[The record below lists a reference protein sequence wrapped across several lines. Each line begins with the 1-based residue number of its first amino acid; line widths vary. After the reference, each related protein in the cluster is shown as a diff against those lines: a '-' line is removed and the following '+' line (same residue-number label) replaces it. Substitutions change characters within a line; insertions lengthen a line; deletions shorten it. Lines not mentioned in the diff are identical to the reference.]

1 MGSRSRRTGNRE
13 EHNLAA
19 QLPGA
24 KKISRNG
31 YTGPDVEWRGRH
43 IEAKYR
49 TDGFTTLYRWLRD
62 VQILDFLDSVRGRAR
77 GRARAWG
84 HLLYPA
90 RPWFWC
96 ARRDGYRASER
107 IGAMVQLVNHTDVV
121 SVQDLEA
128 LISEARHLASEED
141 AGTVHADL
149 GGNLARTTGS
159 GGEAT

>member
-77 GRARAWG
+77 
-84 HLLYPA
+84 
-90 RPWFWC
+90 
-96 ARRDGYRASER
+96 
-107 IGAMVQLVNHTDVV
+107 
-121 SVQDLEA
+121 
-128 LISEARHLASEED
+128 
-141 AGTVHADL
+141 
-149 GGNLARTTGS
+149 ARTRVGAHARGVIFFTRPGPGS
-159 GGEAT
+159 GAREGMVIAPQSVLALWFSS

>member
-1 MGSRSRRTGNRE
+1 MGKRSRRTGNRE
-13 EHNLAA
+13 ERDLAA

-24 KKISRNG
+24 RKISRSG

-62 VQILDFLDSVRGRAR
+62 VQILDFLDSPR

-96 ARRDGYRASER
+96 ARKG
-107 IGAMVQLVNHTDVV
+107 MVIAPQ
-121 SVQDLEA
+121 SVLA
-128 LISEARHLASEED
+128 LWFSS
-141 AGTVHADL
+141 
-149 GGNLARTTGS
+149 
-159 GGEAT
+159 

>member
-77 GRARAWG
+77 GRARSLRCWPSR
-84 HLLYPA
+84 LLLPT
-90 RPWFWC
+90 FWT
-96 ARRDGYRASER
+96 AHQR
-107 IGAMVQLVNHTDVV
+107 
-121 SVQDLEA
+121 
-128 LISEARHLASEED
+128 
-141 AGTVHADL
+141 
-149 GGNLARTTGS
+149 
-159 GGEAT
+159 

>member
-62 VQILDFLDSVRGRAR
+62 VQILDFLDSDAGAHAGAHAR
-77 GRARAWG
+77 GVIFFT
-84 HLLYPA
+84 
-90 RPWFWC
+90 RP
-96 ARRDGYRASER
+96 GP
-107 IGAMVQLVNHTDVV
+107 
-121 SVQDLEA
+121 
-128 LISEARHLASEED
+128 
-141 AGTVHADL
+141 
-149 GGNLARTTGS
+149 GS
-159 GGEAT
+159 GAREGMVIAPQSVLALWFSS

>member
-1 MGSRSRRTGNRE
+1 MVSTPKPHPRTSKTANYPSHGKNRIGDTTSWVAAPAAPATRE

-24 KKISRNG
+24 KKIFRNG

-77 GRARAWG
+77 AWG

-90 RPWFWC
+90 RPWFWW
-96 ARRDGYRASER
+96 ARRGCVIAP
-107 IGAMVQLVNHTDVV
+107 Q
-121 SVQDLEA
+121 SVLA
-128 LISEARHLASEED
+128 LWFSS
-141 AGTVHADL
+141 
-149 GGNLARTTGS
+149 
-159 GGEAT
+159 